1 MIAKMTHIRLVGL
14 RSQENKIIDGLI
26 ARGLFEARATDEP
39 TDKPSLQRGDGS
51 SVREL
56 KLKQGKISFALDFIE
71 QRHGAMREMLSES
84 KKAAKKQ
91 GLEKPE
97 LDFELSD
104 RKFSSAR
111 MLITHADF
119 SDVRAKEYDL
129 LGVCDELQRISFET
143 VDCRTKRGVID
154 NKIRDYTPYA
164 AFPLPLSV
172 LGREGGIRVSAYLGG
187 TDIPT
192 DGLKEYK
199 CAFDAIPVGDGTLV
213 TVIYRREKSAD
224 VDRLFGTG
232 GFVKCPYTD
241 DCTAAHM
248 IDALQS
254 ERADVD
260 RHEYELTRSALDYE
274 KYYDELRILY
284 DVVGLE
290 IERVEVADNF
300 LKSDSTFLLEGWLP
314 EAVAESVIA
323 EVKAECPNIFVQM
336 LAPEE
341 RDAPPTLVVNNKII
355 EPYEDITNMYS
366 PPKYREID
374 PNPVMSIFFFLF
386 FGLMVGDAA
395 YGVILAAVGLTLGF
409 SKKLDIGTRKL
420 LQLIGWGGVAAI
432 FWGVLFGSYFGID
445 FGETKV
451 ALWFNPIEDPMTM
464 LYLSIALGV
473 IQLTVGYV
481 MMFIKLCKDGKPFS
495 AIFDAGSII
504 LLFAALV
511 CLAVGMVANNPTAGL
526 AAFAS
531 IPESVR
537 SGLTTAAI
545 VLAVSG
551 LALMIVFGG
560 RNNKNVFGK
569 IFGGFKG
576 VYGLINLL
584 SDLLSYCR
592 LFGLA
597 LSSCAIAL
605 AFNTLGLTLGA
616 AGYVVLVVLHIFNIA
631 LAVLSAYVHNARL
644 QVLEFYGKFYDGEGR
659 LFEPVGSKTKHIRYA

>member
-39 TDKPSLQRGDGS
+39 TAKPSLERGDGS

-71 QRHGAMREMLSES
+71 QRHIAMREMLAES
-84 KKAAKKQ
+84 KKVAKKQ
-91 GLEKPE
+91 GSEKPE

-104 RKFSSAR
+104 RKFSQAR

-129 LGVCDELQRISFET
+129 LGVCDELQNISFDT
-143 VDCRTKRGVID
+143 VDCRTKRGAID
-154 NKIRDYTPYA
+154 NKIRDYSPYA
-164 AFPLPLSV
+164 SFPLPLSA
-172 LGREGGIRVSAYLGG
+172 LGRDGGIRIAAYLGG
-187 TDIPT
+187 VDVPV
-192 DGLKEYK
+192 DGLKDHK
-199 CAFDAIPVGDGTLV
+199 CAFDAISVGDGALV
-213 TVIYRREKSAD
+213 TVIYKRDKGAD
-224 VDRLFGTG
+224 VDRLLGACG
-232 GFVKCPYTD
+232 YVKCPYTD

-248 IDALQS
+248 IEALQS
-254 ERADVD
+254 ERTDVD
-260 RHEYELTRSALDYE
+260 RLEYELTRRALDYE

-290 IERVEVADNF
+290 IERVEVSDNF

-314 EAVAESVIA
+314 ESVAESVIA
-323 EVKAECPNIFVQM
+323 EVKADCPNIFVQM

-341 RDAPPTLVVNNKII
+341 RDAPPTLVVSNKLV

-374 PNPVMSIFFFLF
+374 PNPVMSVFFFLF

-395 YGVILAAVGLTLGF
+395 YGVILAAVGLSLGF
-409 SKKLDIGTRKL
+409 SKKLDVGTRRL

-445 FGETKV
+445 FGDTEI
-451 ALWFNPIEDPMTM
+451 ALWFNPIEDSMTM
-464 LYLSIALGV
+464 LYLSVALGV

-481 MMFIKLCKDGKPFS
+481 MMFIKLCKDGRPFS

-511 CLAVGMVANNPTAGL
+511 CLAIGMVAKNPTPGL
-526 AAFAS
+526 TAFGS
-531 IPESVR
+531 IPENVL

-545 VLAVSG
+545 VLAVAG
-551 LALMIVFGG
+551 IALIIVFGG
-560 RNNKNVFGK
+560 RANKNVFGK

-576 VYGLINLL
+576 IYGLINLL

-597 LSSCAIAL
+597 LSSCAIAM
-605 AFNTLGLTLGA
+605 AFNTLGLTLGV
-616 AGYVVLVVLHIFNIA
+616 AGYVVLVVLHVFNIG

-644 QVLEFYGKFYDGEGR
+644 QVLEFYGKFYEGEGR
-659 LFEPVGSKTKHIRYA
+659 LFEPVGSKTRHIRYA